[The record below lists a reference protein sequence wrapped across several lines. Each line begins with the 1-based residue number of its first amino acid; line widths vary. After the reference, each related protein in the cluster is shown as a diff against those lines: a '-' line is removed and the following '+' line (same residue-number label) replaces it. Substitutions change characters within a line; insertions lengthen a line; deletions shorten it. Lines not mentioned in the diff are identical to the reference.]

1 MNFLKK
7 YLQFFFST
15 TDLILL
21 ISSYGYCLLD
31 FTSTKNTSYTYLT
44 RKQFNK
50 QTNPGRRIA
59 NSNYFKIKKE
69 KHTPN
74 FKYCALEIGSTILW
88 YSKKIF
94 FDALYFILRCSDP
107 RKLQYI
113 YSGIYNVLSNFYFFH
128 PLNY

>member
-1 MNFLKK
+1 M
-7 YLQFFFST
+7 QFFYT
-15 TDLILL
+15 TDLIFL

-44 RKQFNK
+44 KKQFNK
-50 QTNPGRRIA
+50 QPNPGQRIV
-59 NSNYFKIKKE
+59 NSKYFKVQKE
-69 KHTPN
+69 KHAQN

-113 YSGIYNVLSNFYFFH
+113 YSGIYNVLSNFYFIIREKKCLKKNSFF
-128 PLNY
+128 